1 MQGSLFVGAALSG
14 STVESGPDQ
23 LRSTSIGTFLPKRD
37 RRLDLFRGISLWFL
51 FLEQIPPA
59 DASLITL
66 RAEKFNVAVAVFIVL
81 FGYTA
86 GLVYGQMARER
97 GFYLTTARILRRAW
111 QVYVAQVLL
120 FAFHIIQIDS
130 LAVHNSSLA
139 ALTKVVV
146 FVDQPAIGL
155 FHGLFLDY
163 QPVGTE
169 VLAVYIVLLLGF
181 APMLWLL
188 LRYPLIAL
196 ATSTSL
202 YLLARQEGWNLPAY
216 PTGVWPLNPLTW
228 QLLFVIG
235 AWFGLGQTHW
245 IERIPVLKSTRIIAA
260 TYLILALLVWI
271 GAHVSPL
278 AGLLPGWLEYLV
290 RPSSATA
297 LDVVALLHVASLAI
311 LAVWLIPENWS
322 AFGTSL
328 LRPMLLCGRYPLATL
343 CFGVFL
349 AFAGRWL
356 FAVSNIRAVHIA
368 YFCGGIALMAA
379 LALILA
385 WIERETH
392 QPMGA

>member
-1 MQGSLFVGAALSG
+1 M
-14 STVESGPDQ
+14 STDARVPTD
-23 LRSTSIGTFLPKRD
+23 TLPPERD
-37 RRLDLFRGISLWFL
+37 VRLDLFRGISLWFL

-66 RAEKFNVAVAVFIVL
+66 RAEKFNVAVAVFLVL

-86 GLVYGQMARER
+86 GLVYGQMLRER

-130 LAVHNSSLA
+130 LALHNPSLA
-139 ALTKVVV
+139 TLTKVTV

-155 FHGLFLDY
+155 FHGLVLNY

-169 VLAVYIVLLLGF
+169 VLAVYVVLLLGF
-181 APMLWLL
+181 APTLWLL

-196 ATSTSL
+196 SASASL
-202 YLLARQEGWNLPAY
+202 YVLARQHGWNLPAY

-228 QLLFVIG
+228 QLLFVVG
-235 AWFGLGQTHW
+235 ARFGLGQTHW
-245 IERIPVLKSTRIIAA
+245 IDRILIPKPTRIIAA
-260 TYLILALLVWI
+260 TYLMLALLVWI
-271 GAHVSPL
+271 GAHTSVFV
-278 AGLLPGWLEYLV
+278 GLLPPWLEHLV
-290 RPSSATA
+290 RPSTATT

-311 LAVWLIPENWS
+311 LAVCFIPKNWS
-322 AFGTSL
+322 TFGTRL

-343 CFGVFL
+343 CLGVFL
-349 AFAGRWL
+349 AFAGRSL
-356 FAVSNIRAVHIA
+356 FAVSNVRVVHIA
-368 YFCGGIALMAA
+368 YFFGGIALMAT

-392 QPMGA
+392 QAMGA